1 MNYKTIIIITSI
13 ITSII
18 VVICTWGFLTEWEF
32 IPFSDNY
39 TTPEDIKKEIL
50 FRAEKDIIDFSK
62 KFNTV
67 VQEDDEFTEIEM
79 KKD

>member
-1 MNYKTIIIITSI
+1 MNYKTIII

-18 VVICTWGFLTEWEF
+18 VVICTWGFLTEWGF

-39 TTPEDIKKEIL
+39 TKPEDIKKEIL
-50 FRAEKDIIDFSK
+50 FRAEKNSVDFSK